1 MRGGAVEP
9 ITATKIMLYTYC
21 TAFHINPVDAYNTPV
36 SIIKDMLEIH
46 TEIKKLESD
55 ELDKIKRG

>member
-1 MRGGAVEP
+1 MF
-9 ITATKIMLYTYC
+9 YTYC
-21 TAFHINPVDAYNTPV
+21 IAFHVNPVEAYNTPV

>member
-1 MRGGAVEP
+1 
-9 ITATKIMLYTYC
+9 MLYTYC

-46 TEIKKLESD
+46 TEIKKFESD